1 MNLLKHANAIK
12 RRSEGSQSLARL
24 LIGSIIALYLW
35 LSAWRSA
42 EADALQVAWFSLIF
56 LCWALALHAHI
67 RLHPESCV
75 TRRVLAICGDL
86 GGASLVM
93 HMTGVHGAMMY
104 PVYLWVIVG
113 NGLRFGVR
121 YLLMATAIGAGAFV
135 LVIMYTPAWQ
145 ENLTVA
151 SSLLLGML
159 VLPLFYAS
167 VLNELQTANKKLAEQ
182 IEETAYAA
190 THDSLTSLP
199 NRYLFRDRL
208 KQQMNLAHRQ
218 HTKLAVLFV
227 DVDRFKAINDNY
239 GHQAGDEVL
248 CEIGQRLRLTARASD
263 TVARLAGDE
272 FIVLLAGIQHESAV
286 ITAAERLLAIFRTP
300 FPVQGHGLTVTGSIG
315 YSLFPDHS
323 DTLDGLIRHADQAM
337 YQTKRNGGN
346 NFLSYHPSHAH
357 IPS

>member
-1 MNLLKHANAIK
+1 MNLLNHANAIK

-24 LIGSIIALYLW
+24 LIGSMITLYLW
-35 LSAWRSA
+35 LSVWRGS
-42 EADALQVAWFSLIF
+42 EADTWRAAWYGLIF
-56 LCWALALHAHI
+56 LGWALALHAHI
-67 RLHPESCV
+67 RLHPEPSV
-75 TRRVLAICGDL
+75 TRRVLAACGDL
-86 GGASLVM
+86 GTTSLVM

-113 NGLRFGVR
+113 NGLRFGLR
-121 YLLMATAIGAGAFV
+121 YLFMATAIGAGGFV
-135 LVIMYTPAWQ
+135 LVIMYTPVWQ

-151 SSLLLGML
+151 SGLLLGML

-182 IEETAYAA
+182 MEETAFAA
-190 THDSLTSLP
+190 THDALTSLP
-199 NRYLFRDRL
+199 NRYLFQDRL
-208 KQQMNLAHRQ
+208 KQQMNLSHRQ
-218 HTKLAVLFV
+218 QTKLAVLFI
-227 DVDRFKAINDNY
+227 DIDDFKAINDNY
-239 GHQAGDEVL
+239 GHLAGDGVL
-248 CEIGQRLRLTARASD
+248 CEIGQRLRLTARAAD

-272 FIVLLAGIQHESAV
+272 FIVLLTGIQHESAV
-286 ITAAERLLAIFRTP
+286 INAAGRLLAIFRTP

-346 NFLSYHPSHAH
+346 NFLSYHPSDSHA
-357 IPS
+357 PS